1 MLSAIGKAL
10 GGVTPSALFSGITSA
25 LGGASA
31 NQQRDYQARR
41 QMAFQEDM
49 SNTAY
54 QRTMADM
61 KAAGLNPML
70 ASKVGGAST
79 PAGAMAQM
87 SDVITPAVTA
97 GTSAY
102 SAQMAG
108 AKAEQ
113 DISLSKDQ
121 QQQVKAGVAKIKA
134 ETENLGS
141 QNLVIQRTAYNLLA
155 QGGLLAQQESNAE
168 VTGNIL
174 AAQLKILIND
184 GILSD
189 ADVKVVVDMMAAG
202 KYGQAVKPI
211 LDALRFF
218 MRK

>member
-1 MLSAIGKAL
+1 MADPAVIA
-10 GGVTPSALFSGITSA
+10 SGIGAVGSLFGGLQRNSA
-25 LGGASA
+25 A
-31 NQQRDYQARR
+31 DYQARR
-41 QMAFQEDM
+41 QMAYQTEM

-102 SAQMAG
+102 SAAMGGQ
-108 AKAEQ
+108 KTEQ

-121 QQQVKAGVAKIKA
+121 QEQVRAGVAKIKA
-134 ETENLGS
+134 ETKNLDD
-141 QNLVIQRTAYNLLA
+141 QNLVIQRTAHNLLA
-155 QGGLLAQQESNAE
+155 QGGLVFEQEKNAR
-168 VTGNIL
+168 VTGKIL
-174 AAQLKILIND
+174 SAQLKVLIND
-184 GILSD
+184 GVISD
-189 ADVKVVVDMMAAG
+189 ADVKVLTDMMAAG
-202 KYGQAVKPI
+202 KYGQAFKPI
-211 LDALRFF
+211 LDAIRFF

>member
-1 MLSAIGKAL
+1 MLASIGKAL
-10 GGVTPSALFSGITSA
+10 GGVTPSTLFSGITSA

-41 QMAFQEDM
+41 QMAFQQDM

-102 SAQMAG
+102 SARMAG
-108 AKAEQ
+108 AKTEQ
-113 DISLSKDQ
+113 DIELSKS
-121 QQQVKAGVAKIKA
+121 QQVLARRTGLKIVQETLNARTQGDVIAQTVRQLKANVRLLDAQRA
-134 ETENLGS
+134 VSEENARLIAT
-141 QNLVIQRTAYNLLA
+141 QIQRTAAEAILLHIDA
-155 QGGLLAQQESNAE
+155 KSMQELEKTLGASNP
-168 VTGNIL
+168 VFKL
-174 AAQLKILIND
+174 FDKVMKIL
-184 GILSD
+184 
-189 ADVKVVVDMMAAG
+189 
-202 KYGQAVKPI
+202 
-211 LDALRFF
+211 R
-218 MRK
+218 R

>member
-1 MLSAIGKAL
+1 MDPAVIAAGIGAVGSL
-10 GGVTPSALFSGITSA
+10 VGG
-25 LGGASA
+25 
-31 NQQRDYQARR
+31 QQRNSAADYQARR
-41 QMAFQEDM
+41 QMDFQEEM

-87 SDVITPAVTA
+87 ADVITPAVTA

-102 SAQMAG
+102 SAAMGGQ
-108 AKAEQ
+108 KTEQ

-121 QQQVKAGVAKIKA
+121 QEQVKAGVSKIKA
-134 ETENLGS
+134 ETENLGA
-141 QNLVIQRTAYNLLA
+141 QKLVIQRTAHNLLA
-155 QGGLLAQQESNAE
+155 QGGLLLAQEHNAKE
-168 VTGNIL
+168 TGKVL
-174 AAQLKILIND
+174 AAQLKILTND
-184 GILSD
+184 GVISD
-189 ADVKVVVDMMAAG
+189 ADVKVVLDTMAIG
-202 KYGQAVKPI
+202 KYGQALKPV
-211 LDALRFF
+211 LDMIRFF

>member
-1 MLSAIGKAL
+1 MNPAVLAAGVSAVGSLIG
-10 GGVTPSALFSGITSA
+10 G
-25 LGGASA
+25 
-31 NQQRDYQARR
+31 QQRNSAADAQAAR
-41 QMAFQEDM
+41 QMAFQEEM

-102 SAQMAG
+102 SAAMGGQ
-108 AKAEQ
+108 KTEQ

-121 QQQVKAGVAKIKA
+121 QEQVKAGVDKIKA
-134 ETENLGS
+134 ETKNLS
-141 QNLVIQRTAYNLLA
+141 DQNLVIQRTAQNLLT
-155 QGGLLAQQESNAE
+155 QGGLIFEQEKNARE
-168 VTGNIL
+168 TGKIL
-174 AAQLKILIND
+174 SAQLKILVND
-184 GILSD
+184 GVISD
-189 ADVKVVVDMMAAG
+189 ADVKVLTDMMATG
-202 KYGQAVKPI
+202 KYAQAFKPI
-211 LDALRFF
+211 LDAIRFF

>member
-1 MLSAIGKAL
+1 MNPALVAAGMTAVGSLIG
-10 GGVTPSALFSGITSA
+10 G
-25 LGGASA
+25 
-31 NQQRDYQARR
+31 QQRNSAADFQAR
-41 QMAFQEDM
+41 QQAAFQSDM

-70 ASKVGGAST
+70 ASKLGGAST

-102 SAQMAG
+102 SAAMGGQ
-108 AKAEQ
+108 KTEQ
-113 DISLSKDQ
+113 DIELSKDQ
-121 QQQVKAGVAKIKA
+121 QEQVQAGVAKIKA
-134 ETENLGS
+134 ETENLGDT
-141 QNLVIQRTAYNLLA
+141 NLVIQRTAYNLLA

-168 VTGNIL
+168 VTGKIL
-174 AAQLKILIND
+174 AAELKILKND

-189 ADVKVVVDMMAAG
+189 ADVKAVVDTMAAG
-202 KYGQAVKPI
+202 KYGQALKPV
-211 LDALRFF
+211 LDIIRFF

>member
-1 MLSAIGKAL
+1 MNPAVLAAGIGAVGSL
-10 GGVTPSALFSGITSA
+10 VGG
-25 LGGASA
+25 
-31 NQQRDYQARR
+31 QQRNSAADYQARR
-41 QMAFQEDM
+41 QMDFQESM

-87 SDVITPAVTA
+87 ADVITPAVTA

-102 SAQMAG
+102 SAAMGGQ
-108 AKAEQ
+108 KTEQ

-121 QQQVKAGVAKIKA
+121 QEQVKAGVAKIKA
-134 ETENLGS
+134 ETENLGD
-141 QNLVIQRTAYNLLA
+141 QNLVIQRTAHNLLA
-155 QGGLLAQQESNAE
+155 QGGLLSAQEHNAQE
-168 VTGNIL
+168 TGKIL
-174 AAQLKILIND
+174 AAQLKILINE
-184 GILSD
+184 GIISD
-189 ADVKVVVDMMAAG
+189 ADVKVVVDTMAVG
-202 KYGQAVKPI
+202 KYAGAMKPI
-211 LDALRFF
+211 LDFIRLF

>member
-1 MLSAIGKAL
+1 MLAAIGKAL
-10 GGVTPSALFSGITSA
+10 GGVTPDTLFSGITSA

-41 QMAFQEDM
+41 QMAFQRDM

-102 SAQMAG
+102 SARMAG
-108 AKAEQ
+108 AKTEQ

-134 ETENLGS
+134 ETENLGA
-141 QNLVIQRTAYNLLA
+141 QNLVIQRTAANLLA
-155 QGGLLAQQESNAE
+155 QGGLLWRQESNAE
-168 VTGNIL
+168 TTGKML
-174 AAQLKILIND
+174 SEQLKILKND
-184 GILSD
+184 KIISD
-189 ADVKVVVDMMAAG
+189 ADVKVVLDTMAVG
-202 KYGQAVKPI
+202 KYGKAFKPV
-211 LDALRFF
+211 LDFIRFF

>member
-1 MLSAIGKAL
+1 MLDAIGKVL

-25 LGGASA
+25 LGGSSA

-102 SAQMAG
+102 SARMAG
-108 AKAEQ
+108 EKTEQ
-113 DISLSKDQ
+113 DIALSKDQ
-121 QQQVKAGVAKIKA
+121 QQQVKAGVARIKA
-134 ETENLGS
+134 ETKNLED
-141 QNLVIQRTAYNLLA
+141 QNLVIQRTAQNLLT
-155 QGGLLAQQESNAE
+155 QGGLIFEQEKNARE
-168 VTGNIL
+168 TGKIL
-174 AAQLKILIND
+174 SAQLKILIND
-184 GILSD
+184 GVISD
-189 ADVKVVVDMMAAG
+189 ADVKVLTDMMAAG
-202 KYGQAVKPI
+202 KYGQAFKPI
-211 LDALRFF
+211 LDAIRFF

>member
-1 MLSAIGKAL
+1 MLDVIGKAL
-10 GGVTPSALFSGITSA
+10 GGVTPSTLFSGISSA

-41 QMAFQEDM
+41 QMAFQQQM

-102 SAQMAG
+102 SAKMAG
-108 AKAEQ
+108 AKTEQ

-121 QQQVKAGVAKIKA
+121 QEQVKAGVAKIKA
-134 ETENLGS
+134 ETKNLGD
-141 QNLVIQRTAYNLLA
+141 QNLVIQRTAQNLLT
-155 QGGLLAQQESNAE
+155 QGGLIFEQEKNAR

-174 AAQLKILIND
+174 SAQLKILVND
-184 GILSD
+184 GVISD
-189 ADVKVVVDMMAAG
+189 ADVKVLTDMMATG
-202 KYGQAVKPI
+202 KYAQAFKPI
-211 LDALRFF
+211 LDAIRFF

>member
-1 MLSAIGKAL
+1 MLGAIGKAL

-31 NQQRDYQARR
+31 NQQRDYQAQR
-41 QMAFQEDM
+41 QMAFQREM

-54 QRTMADM
+54 QRTMRDM

-70 ASKVGGAST
+70 ASRVGGAST

-87 SDVITPAVTA
+87 SDIITPAVTA

-102 SAQMAG
+102 SAAMGGQ
-108 AKAEQ
+108 KTEQ

-121 QQQVKAGVAKIKA
+121 QQQVKAGVDKIKA
-134 ETENLGS
+134 ETENLGA
-141 QNLVIQRTAYNLLA
+141 QKLVIQRTAHNLLA
-155 QGGLLAQQESNAE
+155 QGGLLSQQESNAE
-168 VTGNIL
+168 TTGKIL
-174 AAQLKILIND
+174 AAQLKILKND
-184 GILSD
+184 GIISD
-189 ADVKVVVDMMAAG
+189 ADVKVVLDTMAVG
-202 KYGQAVKPI
+202 KFGKALKPV
-211 LDALRFF
+211 LDFMRFF

>member
-1 MLSAIGKAL
+1 MDPVTQAAAIGAVGSL
-10 GGVTPSALFSGITSA
+10 VGGMQRNSAA
-25 LGGASA
+25 
-31 NQQRDYQARR
+31 DYQARR
-41 QMAFQEDM
+41 QMAFQKEM

-102 SAQMAG
+102 SARMSG
-108 AKAEQ
+108 EKTEQ
-113 DISLSKDQ
+113 DIELSKDQ

-134 ETENLGS
+134 ETENLGA
-141 QNLVIQRTAYNLLA
+141 QKLVIQRTAHNLLA
-155 QGGLLAQQESNAE
+155 QGGLLSQQESNAE
-168 VTGNIL
+168 TTGKIL

-189 ADVKVVVDMMAAG
+189 ADVKAVIDTMVVG
-202 KYGQAVKPI
+202 KYGQAIKPI
-211 LDALRFF
+211 LDAIRFF

>member
-1 MLSAIGKAL
+1 MALNPAVLAAGIGAVGSL
-10 GGVTPSALFSGITSA
+10 IGG
-25 LGGASA
+25 
-31 NQQRDYQARR
+31 QQRNSAADYQARR
-41 QMAFQEDM
+41 QMDFQESM

-102 SAQMAG
+102 SAAMGGQ
-108 AKAEQ
+108 KTEQ

-121 QQQVKAGVAKIKA
+121 QEQSKSYPFPAHC
-134 ETENLGS
+134 S
-141 QNLVIQRTAYNLLA
+141 LVHLTRYPAP
-155 QGGLLAQQESNAE
+155 
-168 VTGNIL
+168 
-174 AAQLKILIND
+174 IN
-184 GILSD
+184 
-189 ADVKVVVDMMAAG
+189 
-202 KYGQAVKPI
+202 
-211 LDALRFF
+211 
-218 MRK
+218 

>member
-1 MLSAIGKAL
+1 MLAAIGKAL
-10 GGVTPSALFSGITSA
+10 GGVTPSTLFSGITSA

-102 SAQMAG
+102 SAKMAG
-108 AKAEQ
+108 AKTEQ
-113 DISLSKDQ
+113 DIVLSKDQ

-134 ETENLGS
+134 ETRNLGA
-141 QNLVIQRTAYNLLA
+141 QNLVIHRTAFNLLA
-155 QGGLLAQQESNAE
+155 QGTLLDEQGSNARE
-168 VTGNIL
+168 TGKIL
-174 AAQLKILIND
+174 TQQLKILIND
-184 GILSD
+184 GVLSD
-189 ADVKVVVDMMAAG
+189 ADVKVVTDTMAAG
-202 KYGQAVKPI
+202 KFGAALKPI
-211 LDALRFF
+211 IDVIRLL

>member
-1 MLSAIGKAL
+1 
-10 GGVTPSALFSGITSA
+10 
-25 LGGASA
+25 
-31 NQQRDYQARR
+31 
-41 QMAFQEDM
+41 M

-102 SAQMAG
+102 SAAMGGQ
-108 AKAEQ
+108 KTEQ
-113 DISLSKDQ
+113 DIELSKDQ
-121 QQQVKAGVAKIKA
+121 QEQVKAGVAKIKA
-134 ETENLGS
+134 ETTNLGS
-141 QNLVIQRTAYNLLA
+141 QNLVILRTAHNLLA
-155 QGGLLAQQESNAE
+155 QGGLLLEQESNAKE
-168 VTGNIL
+168 TGKIL
-174 AAQLKILIND
+174 AAQLKILTND
-184 GILSD
+184 GIISD
-189 ADVKVVVDMMAAG
+189 ADVKVVVDTMAVG
-202 KYGQAVKPI
+202 KYGQALKPV
-211 LDALRFF
+211 LDMIRFI

>member
-1 MLSAIGKAL
+1 MDPVTQAAAIGAVGSL
-10 GGVTPSALFSGITSA
+10 VGGMQRNSAA
-25 LGGASA
+25 
-31 NQQRDYQARR
+31 DYQARR
-41 QMAFQEDM
+41 QMAFQKEM

-102 SAQMAG
+102 SARMSG
-108 AKAEQ
+108 EKTEQ
-113 DISLSKDQ
+113 DIELSKDQ

-134 ETENLGS
+134 ETENLGA
-141 QNLVIQRTAYNLLA
+141 QKLVIQRTAHNLLA
-155 QGGLLAQQESNAE
+155 QGGLLSQQESNAE
-168 VTGNIL
+168 TTGKIL

-189 ADVKVVVDMMAAG
+189 ADVKAVIDTMAVG
-202 KYGQAVKPI
+202 KYGQAIKPI
-211 LDALRFF
+211 LDAIRFF

>member
-1 MLSAIGKAL
+1 MNPALLAAGIGAVGSL
-10 GGVTPSALFSGITSA
+10 IGG
-25 LGGASA
+25 
-31 NQQRDYQARR
+31 QQRNSAADFQAQR
-41 QMAFQEDM
+41 QMAFQEEM

-87 SDVITPAVTA
+87 ADVITPAVTA

-102 SAQMAG
+102 SAAMAG
-108 AKAEQ
+108 QKTEQ

-121 QQQVKAGVAKIKA
+121 QEQVKAGVSKIKA

-141 QNLVIQRTAYNLLA
+141 QNLVIQRTAQNLLA
-155 QGGLLAQQESNAE
+155 QGGLLWAQEHNAKE
-168 VTGNIL
+168 TGKIL

-184 GILSD
+184 GVISD
-189 ADVKVVVDMMAAG
+189 ADVKVVVDTMAVG
-202 KYGQAVKPI
+202 KYAGAMKPI
-211 LDALRFF
+211 LDFIRLF

>member
-102 SAQMAG
+102 SAATQGQVSETQMQVNRASALLSVAQKDLSEANYDRVRTEIG
-108 AKAEQ
+108 NLEFTQRQIEQITKKLVAET
-113 DISLSKDQ
+113 SVVEATRFFQ
-121 QQQVKAGVAKIKA
+121 QMRVKASRAALEAAGVD
-134 ETENLGS
+134 TRSENLKIEG
-141 QNLVIQRTAYNLLA
+141 LA
-155 QGGLLAQQESNAE
+155 
-168 VTGNIL
+168 
-174 AAQLKILIND
+174 K
-184 GILSD
+184 
-189 ADVKVVVDMMAAG
+189 
-202 KYGQAVKPI
+202 QA
-211 LDALRFF
+211 LEALMCFLGEGVG
-218 MRK
+218 

>member
-1 MLSAIGKAL
+1 MLDAIGRFL
-10 GGVTPSALFSGITSA
+10 GGVAPSALFSGITSA
-25 LGGASA
+25 LGGSSA

-41 QMAFQEDM
+41 QMDFQESM

-102 SAQMAG
+102 SAAMGGQ
-108 AKAEQ
+108 KTEQ

-121 QQQVKAGVAKIKA
+121 QEQVRAGVAKIKA
-134 ETENLGS
+134 ETENLGN
-141 QNLVIQRTAYNLLA
+141 QNLVIQRTAHNLLA
-155 QGGLLAQQESNAE
+155 QGGLLLEQESNAKE
-168 VTGNIL
+168 TGKIL
-174 AAQLKILIND
+174 SAQLKILRND
-184 GILSD
+184 GVISD
-189 ADVKVVVDMMAAG
+189 ADVKVVTDTMAVG
-202 KYGQAVKPI
+202 KYAQAFKPI
-211 LDALRFF
+211 LDFIRFF

>member
-1 MLSAIGKAL
+1 MNPAVLAAGIGAVGSL
-10 GGVTPSALFSGITSA
+10 FGG
-25 LGGASA
+25 
-31 NQQRDYQARR
+31 QQRNSAADYQARR
-41 QMAFQEDM
+41 QMDFQESM

-102 SAQMAG
+102 SAAMGGQ
-108 AKAEQ
+108 KTEQ
-113 DISLSKDQ
+113 DIELSKDQ
-121 QQQVKAGVAKIKA
+121 QEQVKAGVAKIKA

-141 QNLVIQRTAYNLLA
+141 QNLVIQRTAQNLLT
-155 QGGLLAQQESNAE
+155 QGGLIFEQEKNARE
-168 VTGNIL
+168 TGKIL
-174 AAQLKILIND
+174 SAQLRVLIND
-184 GILSD
+184 GVISD
-189 ADVKVVVDMMAAG
+189 ADVKVLTDMMAAG
-202 KYGQAVKPI
+202 KYGQAFKPI
-211 LDALRFF
+211 LDAIRFF